1 MKKFLLSDP
10 KLLLYGFSILFFASY
25 GQTFFISLFNT
36 EIRLFYSLSDG
47 EFGLVYAI
55 ATLSSSFILISFAKL
70 IDHLDLRLYS
80 LIITFGFLLACLG
93 MVFLVNN
100 ILYLFLIIFMLRFF
114 GQGAM
119 DHAGG
124 TTMAR
129 YFGNDKGKALSA
141 ATLGGM
147 IGVMFLPYFA
157 LNFFK
162 DKEFNQLWL
171 YAALSIIIFI
181 PFIFFILSN
190 HKNRH
195 EKFKTELKDNQL
207 NKKLRTR
214 DVLKDKKFYIYL
226 PLSISAS
233 FIGTGL
239 MFHQIFIIDQKG
251 WSLQM
256 LGNGYFFLGIFS
268 IIGLLLGGPLV
279 DKFDTKKTAITSLVP
294 LLFLLI
300 VLISFEGEFFLIIYM
315 SLHGLTLGIGRP
327 FIGSLWAEIYGV
339 ESLGTVKA
347 LLHAAAV
354 VASAL
359 SPLVFGYLIDWGFGI
374 TTIVTISILIII
386 VSTLLPIY
394 NKLP

>member
-1 MKKFLLSDP
+1 MKKFLFNDP
-10 KLLLYGFSILFFASY
+10 KLLLYGFLILFFASY

-36 EIRLFYSLSDG
+36 KIRLFYSLSDG

-256 LGNGYFFLGIFS
+256 LGNGYIFLGIFS

-279 DKFDTKKTAITSLVP
+279 DKFDTKKTAITCLVP
-294 LLFLLI
+294 LLLLLI

-354 VASAL
+354 FASAL
-359 SPLVFGYLIDWGFGI
+359 SPLVFGYLIDWGFSI

>member
-1 MKKFLLSDP
+1 MKKFLYYDP
-10 KLLLYGFSILFFASY
+10 KLLLYGFLILFFASY

-36 EIRLFYSLSDG
+36 EIRIFYDLSDG

-70 IDHLDLRLYS
+70 IDHLDLRVYS
-80 LIITFGFLLACLG
+80 FIITLGFLLACLG
-93 MVFLVNN
+93 MVFLIKN

-129 YFGNDKGKALSA
+129 YFGNDKGKALSV

-147 IGVMFLPYFA
+147 FGVMFLPYFA

-171 YAALSIIIFI
+171 YASFSIIIFI
-181 PFIFFILSN
+181 PFIFFILSD

-195 EKFKTELKDNQL
+195 EKFKTELKDNSL

-256 LGNGYFFLGIFS
+256 LGNGYIFLGIFS

-279 DKFDTKKTAITSLVP
+279 DRFDTRKTAITSLVP

-300 VLISFEGEFFLIIYM
+300 VLISSEGEFFLIIYM

-347 LLHAAAV
+347 LLHAASV
-354 VASAL
+354 FASAL
-359 SPLVFGYLIDWGFGI
+359 SPLVFGYLIDWGFSI

>member
-1 MKKFLLSDP
+1 MKKFLLYDP

-36 EIRLFYSLSDG
+36 EIRIFYNLSDG

-55 ATLSSSFILISFAKL
+55 ATLSSSFLLISFAKL
-70 IDHLDLRLYS
+70 IDHLDLRVYS
-80 LIITFGFLLACLG
+80 FIITLGFLFACMG
-93 MVFLVNN
+93 MVLLIDN

-129 YFGNDKGKALSA
+129 YFGNDKGKALSV

-147 IGVMFLPYFA
+147 MGVMFLPYLA

-162 DKEFNQLWL
+162 DTELKQLWL
-171 YAALSIIIFI
+171 YATFSIIIFI
-181 PFIFFILSN
+181 PFIFFTLSN

-195 EKFKTELKDNQL
+195 DKFKTELKDNLL

-226 PLSISAS
+226 PISISAS
-233 FIGTGL
+233 FICTGL
-239 MFHQIFIIDQKG
+239 MFHQIYIIDQKG

-256 LGNGYFFLGIFS
+256 LGSSYIFLGIFS
-268 IIGLLLGGPLV
+268 ILGLLIGGPLV
-279 DKFDTKKTAITSLVP
+279 DKFDTKKTALTTLVP
-294 LLFLLI
+294 LFLLLL
-300 VLISFEGEFFLIIYM
+300 VLITFEGEFFLIIYM
-315 SLHGLTLGIGRP
+315 SLFGLTMGIGRP

-339 ESLGTVKA
+339 ESVGTVKA
-347 LLHAAAV
+347 LLHAGAV
-354 VASAL
+354 FSSAL
-359 SPLVFGYLIDWGFGI
+359 SPLVFGYLIDWGFNI
-374 TTIVTISILIII
+374 ITIVSISILIII

>member
-1 MKKFLLSDP
+1 MKKFLLYDP
-10 KLLLYGFSILFFASY
+10 KLLIYGFLILFFASY
-25 GQTFFISLFNT
+25 GQTFFISLFNN
-36 EIRLFYSLSDG
+36 EIRIFYGLSDG
-47 EFGLVYAI
+47 EFGLVYAV
-55 ATLSSSFILISFAKL
+55 ATLVSSFLLISFAKL
-70 IDHLDLRLYS
+70 IDHLDLRVYS
-80 LIITFGFLLACLG
+80 LIITSGFLLACLG
-93 MVFLVNN
+93 MVFLINN

-129 YFGNDKGKALSA
+129 YFGNDKGKALSV

-162 DKEFNQLWL
+162 DTGLNELWL
-171 YAALSIIIFI
+171 YATFSIFFFI
-181 PFIFFILSN
+181 PFIFLTLSS

-195 EKFKTELKDNQL
+195 QKFKTELKDNPL

-226 PLSISAS
+226 PLSISSS

-239 MFHQIFIIDQKG
+239 MFHQIFIMDQKG

-256 LGNGYFFLGIFS
+256 LGNSYIFLGFFS

-279 DKFDTKKTAITSLVP
+279 DKFDTKKTAITTLVP
-294 LLFLLI
+294 LLLLLI
-300 VLISFEGEFFLIIYM
+300 VLIAFEGEFFLIIYM
-315 SLHGLTLGIGRP
+315 SLYGLTLGIGRP

-354 VASAL
+354 FASAL
-359 SPLVFGYLIDWGFGI
+359 SPLVFGYLIDWGYGI

>member
-1 MKKFLLSDP
+1 MNKFLTYDP
-10 KLLLYGFSILFFASY
+10 KLLLYGFLILFFASY
-25 GQTFFISLFNT
+25 GQTFFIALFNT
-36 EIRLFYSLSDG
+36 EIKIFYGLSDG

-70 IDHLDLRLYS
+70 IDHLDLRVYS
-80 LIITFGFLLACLG
+80 FIITLGFLLACLG
-93 MVFLVNN
+93 MVFLINN

-129 YFGNDKGKALSA
+129 YFGNDKGKALSV
-141 ATLGGM
+141 ATLGGI

-162 DKEFNQLWL
+162 DIELSQLWL
-171 YAALSIIIFI
+171 YATLSIAIFI
-181 PFIFFILSN
+181 PFIFFTLSN

-195 EKFKTELKDNQL
+195 EKFKIELKDNPL

-214 DVLKDKKFYIYL
+214 DILKDKKFYIYL

-233 FIGTGL
+233 FICTGL

-256 LGNGYFFLGIFS
+256 LGNSYIFLGFFS
-268 IIGLLLGGPLV
+268 IVGLSIGGPLV
-279 DKFDTKKTAITSLVP
+279 DKYDTKKTAMTALVP
-294 LLFLLI
+294 LLLLLI
-300 VLISFEGEFFLIIYM
+300 ILITFEGEYFLIIYM
-315 SLHGLTLGIGRP
+315 SLFGLTMGIGRP

-347 LLHAAAV
+347 LLHAGAV
-354 VASAL
+354 FASAL
-359 SPLVFGYLIDWGFGI
+359 SPLVFGYLIDWGFSI
-374 TTIVTISILIII
+374 SIIVTISILIII
-386 VSTLLPIY
+386 VSTFVPIY

>member
-1 MKKFLLSDP
+1 MKKFLLNDP
-10 KLLLYGFSILFFASY
+10 KLLLYGFLILFFASY

-36 EIRLFYSLSDG
+36 EIRIFYNLSDG

-70 IDHLDLRLYS
+70 IDHLDLRVYS
-80 LIITFGFLLACLG
+80 FIITLGFLFACLG
-93 MVFLVNN
+93 MVLLINN

-129 YFGNDKGKALSA
+129 YFGNDKGKALSV

-147 IGVMFLPYFA
+147 MGVMLLPYFA

-162 DKEFNQLWL
+162 DTELKQLWL
-171 YAALSIIIFI
+171 YATFSIIIFI
-181 PFIFFILSN
+181 PFIFFTLYN

-195 EKFKTELKDNQL
+195 DKFKTELKDNPL
-207 NKKLRTR
+207 NKKLSTR

-226 PLSISAS
+226 PISISAS
-233 FIGTGL
+233 FICTGL
-239 MFHQIFIIDQKG
+239 MFHQIYIIDQKG

-256 LGNGYFFLGIFS
+256 LGNSYIFLGIFS
-268 IIGLLLGGPLV
+268 ILGLLVGGPLV
-279 DKFDTKKTAITSLVP
+279 DKFDTKKTAITTLVP
-294 LLFLLI
+294 LFFLLI
-300 VLISFEGEFFLIIYM
+300 VLITFEGEFFLTIYM
-315 SLHGLTLGIGRP
+315 SLFGLTMGIGRP

-347 LLHAAAV
+347 LLHAGAV
-354 VASAL
+354 FSSAL

>member
-1 MKKFLLSDP
+1 MKKFLFNDP

-25 GQTFFISLFNT
+25 GQTFFISLFNV

-55 ATLSSSFILISFAKL
+55 ATLLSSFILISFAKL
-70 IDHLDLRLYS
+70 IDHLDLRFYS
-80 LIITFGFLLACLG
+80 FIITFGFLLACLG
-93 MVFLVNN
+93 MVFLINN

-129 YFGNDKGKALSA
+129 YFGNDKGKALSV

-147 IGVMFLPYFA
+147 FGVMFLPYFA

-171 YAALSIIIFI
+171 YASFSIIIFI
-181 PFIFFILSN
+181 PFIFFILFD

-195 EKFKTELKDNQL
+195 EKFKTELKDNSL

-256 LGNGYFFLGIFS
+256 LGNGYIFLGIFS

-279 DKFDTKKTAITSLVP
+279 DRFDTKKTAITSLVP

-347 LLHAAAV
+347 LLHAASV
-354 VASAL
+354 FASAL
-359 SPLVFGYLIDWGFGI
+359 SPLVFGYLIDWGFSI

>member
-256 LGNGYFFLGIFS
+256 LGNGYVFLGIFS

-354 VASAL
+354 FASAL

>member
-1 MKKFLLSDP
+1 MKKFLYYDP

-36 EIRLFYSLSDG
+36 EIRIFYDLSDG
-47 EFGLVYAI
+47 EFGLVYSI
-55 ATLSSSFILISFAKL
+55 ATLSSSFLLISFAKL
-70 IDHLDLRLYS
+70 IDHLDLRVYS
-80 LIITFGFLLACLG
+80 FIITAGFLLACLG
-93 MVFLVNN
+93 MVLLINN
-100 ILYLFLIIFMLRFF
+100 ILYLFFIIFMLRFF

-129 YFGNDKGKALSA
+129 YFGNDKGKALSV

-147 IGVMFLPYFA
+147 VGVMFLPYFA

-162 DKEFNQLWL
+162 DIELNQLWV
-171 YAALSIIIFI
+171 YATCSIIIFI
-181 PFIFFILSN
+181 PFIFFTLSDQ
-190 HKNRH
+190 KNRH
-195 EKFKTELKDNQL
+195 EKFKTEIKDNPL

-214 DVLKDKKFYIYL
+214 DVIKDKKFYIYL

-233 FIGTGL
+233 FICTGL

-256 LGNGYFFLGIFS
+256 LGNSYIFLGIFS

-279 DKFDTKKTAITSLVP
+279 DKFDTKKTAITTLLP
-294 LLFLLI
+294 LLLLLV
-300 VLISFEGEFFLIIYM
+300 VLITFEGEFFLIIYM
-315 SLHGLTLGIGRP
+315 SLFGLTMGIGRP

-347 LLHAAAV
+347 LLHAGGV
-354 VASAL
+354 FASAL
-359 SPLVFGYLIDWGFGI
+359 SPLVFGYLIDWGFSI

>member
-256 LGNGYFFLGIFS
+256 LGNGYVFLGIFS

-347 LLHAAAV
+347 LLHAGAV
-354 VASAL
+354 FASAL
-359 SPLVFGYLIDWGFGI
+359 SPLVFGYLIDWGFSI
-374 TTIVTISILIII
+374 KTIVTISILIII
-386 VSTLLPIY
+386 VSTFVPIY

>member
-279 DKFDTKKTAITSLVP
+279 DKFDTKKTAITTLLP
-294 LLFLLI
+294 LLLLLI
-300 VLISFEGEFFLIIYM
+300 VLITFEGEFFLIIYM
-315 SLHGLTLGIGRP
+315 SLFGLTMGIGRP
-327 FIGSLWAEIYGV
+327 FISSLWAEIYGV

-347 LLHAAAV
+347 LLHAGAV
-354 VASAL
+354 FASAL
-359 SPLVFGYLIDWGFGI
+359 SPLVFGYLIDWGFSI
-374 TTIVTISILIII
+374 KTIVTISILIII
-386 VSTLLPIY
+386 VSTFVPIY